1 MNLKYH
7 LFISTEIKNLT
18 GDKEEKEVDKGEEE
32 DEDLDVLSQLGKDE
46 ESAEKL
52 QE

>member
-7 LFISTEIKNLT
+7 LFISTEIKNLA
-18 GDKEEKEVDKGEEE
+18 GDKEEKGEEE
-32 DEDLDVLSQLGKDE
+32 DEDLDVLSQLGKDD